1 MHRPSLK
8 GQPTFWQTSKTIN
21 VLGKYTTV
29 SGSNILKHII
39 QAATISMHTE
49 FMLHHTHVK
58 VNTTHHTCIH

>member
-1 MHRPSLK
+1 
-8 GQPTFWQTSKTIN
+8 
-21 VLGKYTTV
+21 V